1 MPWPKGQLLASL
13 KRMWSRSSKILS
25 AKTATLKAN
34 VTSATMFV
42 AENAEVLRKH
52 YDQIVENVD
61 DPVPFYLPEAGKQ
74 ASAATLD
81 VGQDLF

>member
-1 MPWPKGQLLASL
+1 M
-13 KRMWSRSSKILS
+13 
-25 AKTATLKAN
+25 LKAN

-52 YDQIVENVD
+52 YEQIVETVD
-61 DPVPFYLPEAGKQ
+61 DPVPLYLPKAGKQ
-74 ASAATLD
+74 ALAATLD